1 MEQVVDIAPEPGSSS
16 QTGVLLVM
24 TVSTFI
30 VMLGIGVVGPILP
43 LYAKGF
49 GATTTMV
56 GVLVASF
63 GFARLFMNLP
73 AGQLNERFGRK
84 PILMASGVIVF
95 VGAILSGLATS
106 YSLLVLWRFFTG
118 LGSAMYT
125 TTAMTVLADISD
137 RSNRGRMM
145 SIYQG
150 GLLLGASSGPAL
162 GGYLGEFV
170 SYQAPFFVYGSMSLL
185 AAVWVLLRLPE
196 TNPSVNPATLKSR
209 EAGDRRPAKEANRTS
224 GGGPGAFR
232 LVALNLNFWLIAFV
246 SLAVFF
252 TRTGSRTSILPL
264 LAVSRL
270 GLTESQ
276 LGLALTL
283 AAGINLVMVYPAG
296 WLLDRYGRKSVIVPS
311 TIVSALA
318 LYTFTNCA
326 SWPGFLTSAALLGLG
341 TGIAGPAPAAYVADI
356 APAGG
361 TGIAMGLY
369 RTVSDAGFVAGPVLL
384 GWLADLGGN
393 DYSLSLLVNGG
404 LLLASGFLFGLLA
417 RETRAASSPA
427 VGRTVT
433 PPAGGSSA

>member
-73 AGQLNERFGRK
+73 AGQLERFGRK

-145 SIYQG
+145 SIYQPFTREASFWG
-150 GLLLGASSGPAL
+150 PAAGLHSVGTWASS
-162 GGYLGEFV
+162 
-170 SYQAPFFVYGSMSLL
+170 
-185 AAVWVLLRLPE
+185 
-196 TNPSVNPATLKSR
+196 
-209 EAGDRRPAKEANRTS
+209 
-224 GGGPGAFR
+224 
-232 LVALNLNFWLIAFV
+232 
-246 SLAVFF
+246 
-252 TRTGSRTSILPL
+252 
-264 LAVSRL
+264 
-270 GLTESQ
+270 
-276 LGLALTL
+276 
-283 AAGINLVMVYPAG
+283 
-296 WLLDRYGRKSVIVPS
+296 
-311 TIVSALA
+311 
-318 LYTFTNCA
+318 
-326 SWPGFLTSAALLGLG
+326 
-341 TGIAGPAPAAYVADI
+341 
-356 APAGG
+356 
-361 TGIAMGLY
+361 
-369 RTVSDAGFVAGPVLL
+369 
-384 GWLADLGGN
+384 
-393 DYSLSLLVNGG
+393 
-404 LLLASGFLFGLLA
+404 
-417 RETRAASSPA
+417 
-427 VGRTVT
+427 
-433 PPAGGSSA
+433 